1 MAIGEVL
8 VSSMDQEFGVIYW
21 RKLIQRGG
29 TTMAMERFSNLVLK
43 DGELSR
49 RTRERV
55 KLSGWTV
62 NNVIVG
68 LERLKCVVCKLYQ

>member
-1 MAIGEVL
+1 MAV
-8 VSSMDQEFGVIYW
+8 
-21 RKLIQRGG
+21 
-29 TTMAMERFSNLVLK
+29 ERFSNLVLK
-43 DGELSR
+43 DGEVSR

-68 LERLKCVVCKLYQ
+68 LERLKCVVCELYE